1 MGTKPRW
8 IMVALYATGM
18 AWVEAAAVFY
28 LRTLVD
34 RVDPY
39 QPHPVFVRED
49 LISIELVREAA
60 TLLMLFAVAW
70 LAGRSK
76 QSRFGFF
83 LIAFGI
89 WDILYYAFMAVM
101 SGWPRSLF
109 DWDILFLLPLP
120 WWGPVLAPV
129 TVATLMVLAG
139 ILLCEAEEAEPN
151 LWPRR
156 WTWRMNLVGVIF
168 LLYVFMADAIGV
180 LPDGIEAIRTVRPV
194 WFNWP
199 LFLLALLAAAA
210 PFIDLASQLWSYHI
224 RETRVQEQE

>member
-8 IMVALYATGM
+8 IMVALYAAGM
-18 AWVEAAAVFY
+18 AWVESAAVFY

-76 QSRFGFF
+76 GSRFGYF
-83 LIAFGI
+83 LIAFGL
-89 WDILYYAFMAVM
+89 WDILYYVFMAAM

-129 TVATLMVLAG
+129 AVATLMVLAG
-139 ILLCEAEEAEPN
+139 ILLCQAEQTEPT
-151 LWPRR
+151 LQPRR
-156 WTWRMNLVGVIF
+156 WTWGMNLIGVVL
-168 LLYVFMADAIGV
+168 LLYVFMADAIDV
-180 LPDGIEAIRTVRPV
+180 LPEGVEAVRTVRPI

-199 LFLLALLAAAA
+199 LFLLALPAAAA
-210 PFIDLASQLWSYHI
+210 PFIDLASRLWTWHA
-224 RETRVQEQE
+224 RATRA